1 MILIQ
6 KNTVEEPPDNR
17 RFRQVSLTRAVA
29 VK

>member
-6 KNTVEEPPDNR
+6 KNTVEKAPAAQH
-17 RFRQVSLTRAVA
+17 FLQVSPTRAVA

>member
-6 KNTVEEPPDNR
+6 KNTVEETPDNR
-17 RFRQVSLTRAVA
+17 RFLQVSLTRAMA